1 MGPLP
6 SLHCLLT
13 SALLE
18 QVDSTKFF
26 VLTTTDDQAKGRLAL
41 KKLNKTMLEKVY
53 FVDTSLY
60 DSAVQQKQGRR
71 KKTIRP
77 KPQLYTSYI

>member
-6 SLHCLLT
+6 SVHCLLT

-18 QVDSTKFF
+18 WVDSTKFF

-41 KKLNKTMLEKVY
+41 KKLNKTILKKVN

-71 KKTIRP
+71 KETIRP
-77 KPQLYTSYI
+77 

>member
-18 QVDSTKFF
+18 QLDSTKFF

-41 KKLNKTMLEKVY
+41 KKLNKTILEKVY

-60 DSAVQQKQGRR
+60 DSAMQCKRSKEEGR
-71 KKTIRP
+71 K
-77 KPQLYTSYI
+77 LYGLNPSYI